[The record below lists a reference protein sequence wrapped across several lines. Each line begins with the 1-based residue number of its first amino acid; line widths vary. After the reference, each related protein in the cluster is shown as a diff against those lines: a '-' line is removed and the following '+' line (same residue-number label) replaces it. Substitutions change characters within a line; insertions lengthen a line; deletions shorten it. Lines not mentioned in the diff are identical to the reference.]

1 MISQSVMLYNLKIT
15 KMKIILKLS
24 ILILMLSCS
33 KDEGSPQEES
43 TGYNM
48 LLIGNSFFKPYAD
61 HLNNLASYANLN
73 EHSSTVVKRGGE
85 LGRPINLWNDSNT
98 EEHQLIKS
106 TLDQGNI
113 EVFGMTSGYDID
125 SENPTEGHS
134 AWIRYALQNNPN
146 IIIFIAI
153 GSFDFPNGDSNST
166 RPDWDTFASDNGF
179 EFCNQIKKDIKT
191 SHIPILMVTA
201 KGMNVDRLK
210 GIDSGA
216 DAYLNKP
223 FSMDLLRSHLK
234 QLIKSRQILFEKYFN
249 GMVNN
254 FSLKNS
260 NSLDNEF
267 INNIIKYIN
276 ENINDESLNVASLA
290 GELSLSRSKLYRKI
304 KSLTGSTANEFIRKV
319 RLKKAKQLLE
329 NSEFNV
335 SEVTYKVGFSS
346 PSYFTKCFKEY
357 YGVLPTEYRG
367 NNISNQTA
375 PLN

>member
-1 MISQSVMLYNLKIT
+1 
-15 KMKIILKLS
+15 
-24 ILILMLSCS
+24 MLSCS

-61 HLNNLASYANLN
+61 HLNTLATEANLN

-179 EFCNQIKKDIKT
+179 NSIQEFYDYYINEVIHKEIVDELRLEFPSTKIFT
-191 SHIPILMVTA
+191 IPTGWATKNLA
-201 KGMNVDRLK
+201 QMN
-210 GIDSGA
+210 
-216 DAYLNKP
+216 
-223 FSMDLLRSHLK
+223 
-234 QLIKSRQILFEKYFN
+234 
-249 GMVNN
+249 
-254 FSLKNS
+254 
-260 NSLDNEF
+260 LDNELLDDISMVGPKSTSIF
-267 INNIIKYIN
+267 TDEKGHQGQIVIETGTMIWLNSIYDVDLSSFNYDTGFTTDLHAIAQDI
-276 ENINDESLNVASLA
+276 INDHDPN
-290 GELSLSRSKLYRKI
+290 Y
-304 KSLTGSTANEFIRKV
+304 
-319 RLKKAKQLLE
+319 KQ
-329 NSEFNV
+329 
-335 SEVTYKVGFSS
+335 
-346 PSYFTKCFKEY
+346 
-357 YGVLPTEYRG
+357 
-367 NNISNQTA
+367 
-375 PLN
+375 

>member
-1 MISQSVMLYNLKIT
+1 
-15 KMKIILKLS
+15 
-24 ILILMLSCS
+24 MLSCS

-61 HLNNLASYANLN
+61 HLNTLATEANLN

-179 EFCNQIKKDIKT
+179 NSIQEFYDYYINEVIHKEIVDELRLEFPSTKIFT
-191 SHIPILMVTA
+191 IPTGWATKNLA
-201 KGMNVDRLK
+201 QMN
-210 GIDSGA
+210 
-216 DAYLNKP
+216 
-223 FSMDLLRSHLK
+223 
-234 QLIKSRQILFEKYFN
+234 
-249 GMVNN
+249 
-254 FSLKNS
+254 
-260 NSLDNEF
+260 LDNELLDDISMVGPKSTSIF
-267 INNIIKYIN
+267 TDEKGHQGQIVIETGTMIWLNSIYDVDLSSFNYDTGFTTDLHAIAQDIINGHDPNY
-276 ENINDESLNVASLA
+276 
-290 GELSLSRSKLYRKI
+290 
-304 KSLTGSTANEFIRKV
+304 
-319 RLKKAKQLLE
+319 KQ
-329 NSEFNV
+329 
-335 SEVTYKVGFSS
+335 
-346 PSYFTKCFKEY
+346 
-357 YGVLPTEYRG
+357 
-367 NNISNQTA
+367 
-375 PLN
+375 

>member
-179 EFCNQIKKDIKT
+179 NSIQEFYDYYINEVIHKEI
-191 SHIPILMVTA
+191 
-201 KGMNVDRLK
+201 VDE
-210 GIDSGA
+210 
-216 DAYLNKP
+216 
-223 FSMDLLRSHLK
+223 LRSEFPSTK
-234 QLIKSRQILFEKYFN
+234 IFTIPT
-249 GMVNN
+249 GWAT
-254 FSLKNS
+254 KNLAQM
-260 NSLDNEF
+260 NLDNELLDDISMVGPKSSSIF
-267 INNIIKYIN
+267 T
-276 ENINDESLNVASLA
+276 DEKGHQGQIVIETGTMIWLNSIYNVDLSSLNYDT
-290 GELSLSRSKLYRKI
+290 GFTTDLYTI
-304 KSLTGSTANEFIRKV
+304 AQDIINGHDPNY
-319 RLKKAKQLLE
+319 KQ
-329 NSEFNV
+329 
-335 SEVTYKVGFSS
+335 
-346 PSYFTKCFKEY
+346 
-357 YGVLPTEYRG
+357 
-367 NNISNQTA
+367 
-375 PLN
+375 